1 MSAAAA
7 TSSSSG
13 RELKKT
19 KNINGEESVASSLNS
34 LVKKQF
40 TNMSEQYN
48 LYASTINKMEE
59 KIKELKNI
67 MLSECFLKNC
77 QNFTL
82 EVPKHTATASAPANI
97 KRNKTKET
105 TDATVATDAKYTSNH
120 IISENHDTHNSE
132 AVDNDMCLV
141 SNNNNTDTT
150 KLEYFTPSQSNSL
163 FWCFYIIYNGFA
175 SYEYESNY
183 FTAEQQ
189 FKIQTIE
196 KVKKGEGKNNLK
208 EHKISKMCFE
218 SGLLGC
224 NNINAKTLYALC
236 LCYNLN
242 IFYIYKNTYYEMI
255 SNIEKPI
262 HIIKYNAE
270 SNNYSI
276 CLPVDINATE
286 TLKKHSECI
295 EKTKE
300 KYWKLDSLDKPLRAI
315 TAYSVQDLTNICY
328 KLDIDIDIDINI
340 DLNNDE
346 TTNKNKNKKKN
357 KKKTKAELY
366 SSILQKL

>member
-1 MSAAAA
+1 M
-7 TSSSSG
+7 SSSSP

-34 LVKKQF
+34 VVKKQF
-40 TNMSEQYN
+40 TNMTEQYN

-67 MLSECFLKNC
+67 MLSECFLKSC
-77 QNFTL
+77 QNFTM
-82 EVPKHTATASAPANI
+82 ESPKPTARARDI
-97 KRNKTKET
+97 NKSKN
-105 TDATVATDAKYTSNH
+105 TSNN
-120 IISENHDTHNSE
+120 I
-132 AVDNDMCLV
+132 
-141 SNNNNTDTT
+141 SNNITNDIMCDKNIVTIVSSEQDHTHEDLHANEEKTT

-196 KVKKGEGKNNLK
+196 KVKKGEAKSSLK
-208 EHKISKMCFE
+208 EHKISKTCFE
-218 SGLLGC
+218 SGLLGH

-242 IFYIYKNTYYEMI
+242 IFYVYKNTYYEMI
-255 SNIEKPI
+255 SNIQKPI
-262 HIIKYNAE
+262 HIVIYNAE
-270 SNNYSI
+270 TNNYSI
-276 CLPVDINATE
+276 FLPVDIKATQ
-286 TLKKHSECI
+286 TLSKHSEYI

-300 KYWKLDSLDKPLRAI
+300 KYWKLDNLDKPLRPI
-315 TAYSVQDLTNICY
+315 TAYSVQDLNNICS
-328 KLDIDIDIDINI
+328 KLDIAVIC
-340 DLNNDE
+340 E
-346 TTNKNKNKKKN
+346 TTN

>member
-1 MSAAAA
+1 M
-7 TSSSSG
+7 T
-13 RELKKT
+13 
-19 KNINGEESVASSLNS
+19 
-34 LVKKQF
+34 
-40 TNMSEQYN
+40 EQYN

-77 QNFTL
+77 QNFTM
-82 EVPKHTATASAPANI
+82 ERPKHSTSTTTTTTTTTA
-97 KRNKTKET
+97 KTKNT
-105 TDATVATDAKYTSNH
+105 SKDKNISNDIVCDKNIVTV
-120 IISENHDTHNSE
+120 
-132 AVDNDMCLV
+132 V
-141 SNNNNTDTT
+141 SNEEDHTHEDLHANEEKST

-196 KVKKGEGKNNLK
+196 KVKKGEGKTCLK
-208 EHKISKMCFE
+208 EHKISKTCFE
-218 SGLLGC
+218 SGLLGST
-224 NNINAKTLYALC
+224 NINAKTLYALC

-255 SNIEKPI
+255 SDIKKPI

-270 SNNYSI
+270 TNNYSI
-276 CLPVDINATE
+276 CLPVDIKATE
-286 TLKKHSECI
+286 TLSKHSEHI

-300 KYWKLDSLDKPLRAI
+300 KYWKLDSLDKPLRTV
-315 TAYSVQDLTNICY
+315 TAYSVHDLANICS
-328 KLDIDIDIDINI
+328 KLDIAVVC
-340 DLNNDE
+340 E
-346 TTNKNKNKKKN
+346 TTN

>member
-1 MSAAAA
+1 M
-7 TSSSSG
+7 T
-13 RELKKT
+13 
-19 KNINGEESVASSLNS
+19 
-34 LVKKQF
+34 
-40 TNMSEQYN
+40 EQYN

-77 QNFTL
+77 QNFTM
-82 EVPKHTATASAPANI
+82 ETPKST
-97 KRNKTKET
+97 KTKT
-105 TDATVATDAKYTSNH
+105 TTTTTTTTTITNKDKNIVTS
-120 IISENHDTHNSE
+120 
-132 AVDNDMCLV
+132 V
-141 SNNNNTDTT
+141 SNEHNNENNNEHDNKQESTN
-150 KLEYFTPSQSNSL
+150 LQYFTPSQSNSL

-196 KVKKGEGKNNLK
+196 KVKKGEGKTCLK
-208 EHKISKMCFE
+208 EHKISKTCFE
-218 SGLLGC
+218 SGLLGST
-224 NNINAKTLYALC
+224 NINAKTLYALC

-255 SNIEKPI
+255 SSIEKPI

-270 SNNYSI
+270 TNNYSI

-286 TLKKHSECI
+286 TLSKHSEYI

-300 KYWKLDSLDKPLRAI
+300 KYWKLDSLDKPLRPV
-315 TAYSVQDLTNICY
+315 TVYSVQDLVNICS
-328 KLDIDIDIDINI
+328 KLDIAVVC
-340 DLNNDE
+340 E
-346 TTNKNKNKKKN
+346 TTN

>member
-1 MSAAAA
+1 MSP
-7 TSSSSG
+7 SSSSSSSSSSSH
-13 RELKKT
+13 ELKKT

-34 LVKKQF
+34 VVKKQF
-40 TNMSEQYN
+40 TNMTEQYN

-77 QNFTL
+77 QNFTMD
-82 EVPKHTATASAPANI
+82 PPTPTPTPTTSKDTSKSKNKNTRDNI
-97 KRNKTKET
+97 T
-105 TDATVATDAKYTSNH
+105 TDIVYDKNIVTVISNEHENTHEDPHEDAHQVKN
-120 IISENHDTHNSE
+120 
-132 AVDNDMCLV
+132 
-141 SNNNNTDTT
+141 T

-196 KVKKGEGKNNLK
+196 KVKKGEGKSCLK
-208 EHKISKMCFE
+208 EHKISKTCFE
-218 SGLLGC
+218 SGLLGH

-242 IFYIYKNTYYEMI
+242 IFYVYKNTYYEMI
-255 SNIEKPI
+255 SSIEKPI

-270 SNNYSI
+270 TNNYSI
-276 CLPVDINATE
+276 CLPVDIKATE
-286 TLKKHSECI
+286 TLSKHSEYI

-300 KYWKLDSLDKPLRAI
+300 KYWKLDNLEKPLRPI
-315 TAYSVQDLTNICY
+315 TVYSVNDLINICS
-328 KLDIDIDIDINI
+328 KLEIAIIC
-340 DLNNDE
+340 E
-346 TTNKNKNKKKN
+346 TTN
-357 KKKTKAELY
+357 KKKTKAQLY

>member
-1 MSAAAA
+1 
-7 TSSSSG
+7 
-13 RELKKT
+13 
-19 KNINGEESVASSLNS
+19 
-34 LVKKQF
+34 
-40 TNMSEQYN
+40 
-48 LYASTINKMEE
+48 
-59 KIKELKNI
+59 
-67 MLSECFLKNC
+67 
-77 QNFTL
+77 
-82 EVPKHTATASAPANI
+82 
-97 KRNKTKET
+97 
-105 TDATVATDAKYTSNH
+105 
-120 IISENHDTHNSE
+120 
-132 AVDNDMCLV
+132 
-141 SNNNNTDTT
+141 
-150 KLEYFTPSQSNSL
+150 
-163 FWCFYIIYNGFA
+163 
-175 SYEYESNY
+175 
-183 FTAEQQ
+183 
-189 FKIQTIE
+189 
-196 KVKKGEGKNNLK
+196 
-208 EHKISKMCFE
+208 MCFE

-328 KLDIDIDIDINI
+328 KLDIDIDIDI
-340 DLNNDE
+340 DLNNGE
-346 TTNKNKNKKKN
+346 TTNKNTNKNTN

>member
-1 MSAAAA
+1 M
-7 TSSSSG
+7 SSSSSSV

-82 EVPKHTATASAPANI
+82 EVPKHTAPATASATAPVTASATANI
-97 KRNKTKET
+97 KRNKTK
-105 TDATVATDAKYTSNH
+105 DATDAKDTSNH
-120 IISENHDTHNSE
+120 IISEKHDSHSSD
-132 AVDNDMCLV
+132 AVDNDTCLESDV
-141 SNNNNTDTT
+141 DNNNTDTT

-208 EHKISKMCFE
+208 EHKISKMSFE

-255 SNIEKPI
+255 SNIEKPV

-270 SNNYSI
+270 TNNYSI

-315 TAYSVQDLTNICY
+315 TAYSVQDLINICY
-328 KLDIDIDIDINI
+328 KLDIDIDIDIDI
-340 DLNNDE
+340 DLNHNINSKI
-346 TTNKNKNKKKN
+346 TN

>member
-1 MSAAAA
+1 M
-7 TSSSSG
+7 SSSS

-19 KNINGEESVASSLNS
+19 KNINGDESVASSLNS

-82 EVPKHTATASAPANI
+82 EVPKSTTNT
-97 KRNKTKET
+97 KKNKSIT
-105 TDATVATDAKYTSNH
+105 N
-120 IISENHDTHNSE
+120 
-132 AVDNDMCLV
+132 DNDNDKDTTTHIV
-141 SNNNNTDTT
+141 SDKNNVTLINKKEDEVHNNEQLDQDTSSESHEEEDTT

-163 FWCFYIIYNGFA
+163 FWCFYIIYNGLA

-196 KVKKGEGKNNLK
+196 KVKKGECKNILK

-242 IFYIYKNTYYEMI
+242 IFYVYKNTYYEMI

-270 SNNYSI
+270 TNNYSL
-276 CLPVDINATE
+276 CLQVDINATE

-300 KYWKLDSLDKPLRAI
+300 KYWKLDNLDKPLRAI
-315 TAYSVQDLTNICY
+315 TAYSLQELVNICY
-328 KLDIDIDIDINI
+328 KLDIDINC
-340 DLNNDE
+340 E
-346 TTNKNKNKKKN
+346 TTN

>member
-1 MSAAAA
+1 MSA
-7 TSSSSG
+7 SSSH
-13 RELKKT
+13 ELKKT

-34 LVKKQF
+34 VVKKQF
-40 TNMSEQYN
+40 TNMTEQYN

-77 QNFTL
+77 HNFTM
-82 EVPKHTATASAPANI
+82 ESPKPTTSATTATKSKNTASNI
-97 KRNKTKET
+97 T
-105 TDATVATDAKYTSNH
+105 
-120 IISENHDTHNSE
+120 
-132 AVDNDMCLV
+132 NDILSDKNIVTIV
-141 SNNNNTDTT
+141 SNEHDHDHDHDHEHVNTNEVKST
-150 KLEYFTPSQSNSL
+150 KSEYFTPSQSNSL

-196 KVKKGEGKNNLK
+196 KVKKGEGKTSLK
-208 EHKISKMCFE
+208 EHKISKTCFE
-218 SGLLGC
+218 SGLLGH

-262 HIIKYNAE
+262 HIVKYNAE
-270 SNNYSI
+270 TNNYSI
-276 CLPVDINATE
+276 CLPVDIKATQ
-286 TLKKHSECI
+286 TLSKHSEYI

-300 KYWKLDSLDKPLRAI
+300 TYWKLDNLDKPLRPI
-315 TAYSVQDLTNICY
+315 TAYSVQDLNNICS
-328 KLDIDIDIDINI
+328 KLDVAVIC
-340 DLNNDE
+340 E
-346 TTNKNKNKKKN
+346 TTN

-366 SSILQKL
+366 SAILQKL

>member
-1 MSAAAA
+1 MS
-7 TSSSSG
+7 TQSHH
-13 RELKKT
+13 ELKKT

-34 LVKKQF
+34 VVKKQF
-40 TNMSEQYN
+40 TNMTEQYN

-77 QNFTL
+77 QNFTM
-82 EVPKHTATASAPANI
+82 ETPKST
-97 KRNKTKET
+97 KTKT
-105 TDATVATDAKYTSNH
+105 TSTNKDKN
-120 IISENHDTHNSE
+120 I
-132 AVDNDMCLV
+132 
-141 SNNNNTDTT
+141 SNNIVCDKNNITILSNEQDSIHNDQHDAEDAHEHAHE
-150 KLEYFTPSQSNSL
+150 KVSKELQYFTPSQSNSL

-196 KVKKGEGKNNLK
+196 KVKKGEGKTSLK
-208 EHKISKMCFE
+208 EHKISKTCFE
-218 SGLLGC
+218 SGLLGST
-224 NNINAKTLYALC
+224 NINAKTLYALC

-270 SNNYSI
+270 TNNYSI

-286 TLKKHSECI
+286 TLSKHSDYI

-300 KYWKLDSLDKPLRAI
+300 KYWKLDSLDKPLRPV
-315 TAYSVQDLTNICY
+315 TVYSVQDLANICS
-328 KLDIDIDIDINI
+328 KLDIAVVC
-340 DLNNDE
+340 E
-346 TTNKNKNKKKN
+346 TTN

-366 SSILQKL
+366 SCILQKL

>member
-1 MSAAAA
+1 MSS
-7 TSSSSG
+7 TSSH
-13 RELKKT
+13 ELKKT

-34 LVKKQF
+34 VVKKQF
-40 TNMSEQYN
+40 TNMTEQYN

-77 QNFTL
+77 QNFTM
-82 EVPKHTATASAPANI
+82 EIPKSTKTTTTTTTKTTSTNKDKNI
-97 KRNKTKET
+97 VTP
-105 TDATVATDAKYTSNH
+105 
-120 IISENHDTHNSE
+120 
-132 AVDNDMCLV
+132 V
-141 SNNNNTDTT
+141 SNEQDNIHNDQHDAEDAHEEESTN
-150 KLEYFTPSQSNSL
+150 LQYFTPSQSNSL

-196 KVKKGEGKNNLK
+196 KVKKGEGKTSLK
-208 EHKISKMCFE
+208 EHKISKTCFE
-218 SGLLGC
+218 SGLLGST
-224 NNINAKTLYALC
+224 NINAKTLYALC

-255 SNIEKPI
+255 SSIEKPI

-270 SNNYSI
+270 TNNYSI

-286 TLKKHSECI
+286 TLSKHSEYI

-300 KYWKLDSLDKPLRAI
+300 KYWKLDSLDKPLRPV
-315 TAYSVQDLTNICY
+315 TAYSVQDLVNICS
-328 KLDIDIDIDINI
+328 KLEIDITC
-340 DLNNDE
+340 E
-346 TTNKNKNKKKN
+346 TTN

-366 SSILQKL
+366 SAILQKL

>member
-1 MSAAAA
+1 MPTKSYH
-7 TSSSSG
+7 
-13 RELKKT
+13 ELKKT

-34 LVKKQF
+34 VVKKQF
-40 TNMSEQYN
+40 TNMTDQYN

-77 QNFTL
+77 QNFTM
-82 EVPKHTATASAPANI
+82 EIPKSTKTTSTNKDKNI
-97 KRNKTKET
+97 SN
-105 TDATVATDAKYTSNH
+105 TVVCDKNIVT
-120 IISENHDTHNSE
+120 
-132 AVDNDMCLV
+132 VV
-141 SNNNNTDTT
+141 SNEQDNIDDAQYDTEHAHEHEHEKVST
-150 KLEYFTPSQSNSL
+150 ELQYFTPSQSNSL

-196 KVKKGEGKNNLK
+196 KVKKGEGKTSLK
-208 EHKISKMCFE
+208 EHKISKTCFE
-218 SGLLGC
+218 SGLLGST
-224 NNINAKTLYALC
+224 NINAKTLYALC

-255 SNIEKPI
+255 SSIEKPI

-270 SNNYSI
+270 TNNYSI
-276 CLPVDINATE
+276 CLPVDIKATE
-286 TLKKHSECI
+286 TLSKHSEYI

-300 KYWKLDSLDKPLRAI
+300 KYWKLDSIDKPLRPV
-315 TAYSVQDLTNICY
+315 TVYSVQDLVNICS
-328 KLDIDIDIDINI
+328 KLDIAVIC
-340 DLNNDE
+340 E
-346 TTNKNKNKKKN
+346 TTN

>member
-7 TSSSSG
+7 AAAAAAASSSSG

-82 EVPKHTATASAPANI
+82 EVPKHTATATASATSNI
-97 KRNKTKET
+97 KRNKTK
-105 TDATVATDAKYTSNH
+105 VATDATDASNH
-120 IISENHDTHNSE
+120 IISDKHDTHSSD
-132 AVDNDMCLV
+132 AVDNDTCLG
-141 SNNNNTDTT
+141 SDNNNNNNTDTT

-328 KLDIDIDIDINI
+328 KLDIDID
-340 DLNNDE
+340 LNNGE
-346 TTNKNKNKKKN
+346 TTNTNKNKN

>member
-1 MSAAAA
+1 
-7 TSSSSG
+7 
-13 RELKKT
+13 
-19 KNINGEESVASSLNS
+19 
-34 LVKKQF
+34 
-40 TNMSEQYN
+40 MSEQYN

-77 QNFTL
+77 QNFTM
-82 EVPKHTATASAPANI
+82 EISKSTKTTSTSKDKNI
-97 KRNKTKET
+97 
-105 TDATVATDAKYTSNH
+105 SNN
-120 IISENHDTHNSE
+120 IVCDKNIVT
-132 AVDNDMCLV
+132 LV
-141 SNNNNTDTT
+141 SNEKDNIDDIQHEHEKVSTE
-150 KLEYFTPSQSNSL
+150 LQYFTPSQSNSL

-196 KVKKGEGKNNLK
+196 KVKKGEGKSSLK
-208 EHKISKMCFE
+208 EYKISKTCFE
-218 SGLLGC
+218 SGLLAST
-224 NNINAKTLYALC
+224 NINAKTLYALC

-255 SNIEKPI
+255 SSIEKPI

-270 SNNYSI
+270 TNNYSI
-276 CLPVDINATE
+276 CLPVDIKATE
-286 TLKKHSECI
+286 TLSKHSEYI

-300 KYWKLDSLDKPLRAI
+300 KYWKLDSLDKPLRAV
-315 TAYSVQDLTNICY
+315 TAYSVQDLANICS
-328 KLDIDIDIDINI
+328 KLDIAVVC
-340 DLNNDE
+340 E
-346 TTNKNKNKKKN
+346 TTN

>member
-1 MSAAAA
+1 MSA
-7 TSSSSG
+7 SSS

-82 EVPKHTATASAPANI
+82 EAPKHTAPATANI
-97 KRNKTKET
+97 KRNKTKEPK
-105 TDATVATDAKYTSNH
+105 DAADAADAKNTSNH
-120 IISENHDTHNSE
+120 IISEKHDIHSSD
-132 AVDNDMCLV
+132 AVDNDTCLN
-141 SNNNNTDTT
+141 SDLDNNNNNNTDTT

-328 KLDIDIDIDINI
+328 KLDIDIDIDI
-340 DLNNDE
+340 DLNNGE
-346 TTNKNKNKKKN
+346 TTNKNTNKNTN